1 VQPAVATR
9 PRLRGVSHQY
19 AFFCSLVLAVVTICM
34 APTTRAAIAA
44 GVHTASVTTLFG
56 VSALFHRVTWS
67 ANARRWM
74 GRFDH
79 AAISLVIAGTFTP
92 FGLLALSGTFAVVLL
107 ATVWSG
113 ALAGIGLHVLWIDAP
128 KWLSATLYVVV
139 GWTGVFAM
147 PDLLV
152 NVGWAPTALLLVGGL
167 LYSAGAVVY
176 ALKRPDPVPTVFGY
190 HEVFHAIVILAVSA
204 HWAAIAFWLLPHHAA

>member
-1 VQPAVATR
+1 VKSAVATR

-79 AAISLVIAGTFTP
+79 AAISLLIAGSFTP

-113 ALAGIGLHVLWIDAP
+113 ALAGIGLHIFWIDAP

-139 GWTGVFAM
+139 GWSGVFAM
-147 PDLLV
+147 PELLA

-176 ALKRPDPVPTVFGY
+176 AIRRPDPVPTVFGY
-190 HEVFHAIVILAVSA
+190 HEVFHALVILAVSA